1 MIPNY
6 TLDNIIEG
14 YVFTDEGDGF
24 LHIDADELWDTD
36 DLIELGVIINK
47 ILRERQENGQT

>member
-1 MIPNY
+1 MIPNC
-6 TLDNIIEG
+6 TLDDIIEG
-14 YVFTDEGDGF
+14 YVFTDEEDGF

-47 ILRERQENGQT
+47 ILRERQENG